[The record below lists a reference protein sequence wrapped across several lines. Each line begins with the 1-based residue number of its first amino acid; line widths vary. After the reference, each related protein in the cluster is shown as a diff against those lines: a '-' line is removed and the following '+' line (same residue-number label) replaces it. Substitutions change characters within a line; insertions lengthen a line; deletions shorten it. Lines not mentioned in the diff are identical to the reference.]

1 MNTSKNTILITGGAG
16 FIGTNLCRLL
26 VSEGYSVRSLDLKD
40 PRTAVAGVEYLRGD
54 IRVEEDLR
62 KAIRGA
68 SAVFHFAAIVNVGEC
83 QEKPLESY
91 ATNFMGTVKV
101 LEAIREEGARAGTI
115 PRVIFAGS
123 SAVYGLSG
131 REGVPIRETDVA
143 ANPLS
148 FYANQKQASED
159 VIRLYREHRGVPAVI
174 FRFFNVY
181 GVGQDPASPYSGVI
195 TIFSRLAREGSDL
208 QLHGGGVQ
216 TRDFVSVLDVARA
229 CSAALKLDHSLC
241 DGKAINLG
249 TGAFVT
255 IAQLGET
262 ILRVSKSR
270 GRLVPTPPRPGDVP
284 HSMADVSRAKEV
296 LNWSA
301 QVRLEN
307 GLAELLS

>member
-1 MNTSKNTILITGGAG
+1 MNQ
-16 FIGTNLCRLL
+16 
-26 VSEGYSVRSLDLKD
+26 GYSVRSLDIKD
-40 PRTAVAGVEYLRGD
+40 PRNAVPGVDYLRGD

-62 KAIRGA
+62 KAIEGV
-68 SAVFHFAAIVNVGEC
+68 SAVYHFAAIVNVGEC
-83 QEKPLESY
+83 QEKPVESY

-101 LEAIREEGARAGTI
+101 LDAVRSEGLRTGAM

-131 REGVPIRETDVA
+131 REGVPIREADVA
-143 ANPLS
+143 TRPLS

-159 VIRLYREHRGVPAVI
+159 VIRLYREHRGVPGVI

-195 TIFSRLAREGSDL
+195 TIFSRLAREGKDL
-208 QLHGGGVQ
+208 QLHGGGSQ

-229 CSAALKLDHSLC
+229 CSSALNLDPALC
-241 DGKAINLG
+241 DGNAINLG

-255 IAQLGET
+255 IAKLGET
-262 ILRVSKSR
+262 ILRVSKSP
-270 GRLVPTPPRPGDVP
+270 GRLVSVAPRPGDVP
-284 HSMADVSRAKEV
+284 HSMADVTRAREV
-296 LNWSA
+296 LNWKA
-301 QVRLEN
+301 QVQLEN